1 MVACGPIVI
10 GVSNTVGAA
19 FTRAIEPPTMSAGRS
34 CGMIAMPPRRAT
46 VSAILRPATAVMFA
60 TIRGS
65 GSARPS
71 VLVMSTSSREVTELR
86 RGAMKTSS

>member
-1 MVACGPIVI
+1 MVMA
-10 GVSNTVGAA
+10 VSKTVGAA
-19 FTRAIEPPTMSAGRS
+19 FTRAIALPTMSVGRS

-46 VSAILRPATAVMFA
+46 VSAMRRPATAVMFA
-60 TIRGS
+60 TMSGS
-65 GSARPS
+65 GRPRPS